1 MKKLDLVS
9 PWVDFFREMEAM
21 FAKDKDVKVIF
32 DEDDLVIRLLVE
44 DQDKA
49 EALEKLL
56 VKEKT
61 FGSVTVKVVVVP
73 ANKLKSKNDDLFRAA
88 FSGNEAFV
96 DVQTLEG
103 AFSNPITFVVFAKEV
118 IQYYNDDISDFNGLR
133 STLYQEIAKDI
144 FDVNGVFYSTSKE

>member
-88 FSGNEAFV
+88 FSGNEALV

-103 AFSNPITFVVFAKEV
+103 AFSNPITFVV
-118 IQYYNDDISDFNGLR
+118 Y
-133 STLYQEIAKDI
+133 
-144 FDVNGVFYSTSKE
+144 